1 MQQFFK
7 TLQPLRWLA
16 VILLAST
23 LIIACE
29 SKETKKTEITT
40 EMEPAMMDSMPALD
54 TDSNSSTRPET
65 IKN

>member
-1 MQQFFK
+1 MQKFFK

-23 LIIACE
+23 LMIACE
-29 SKETKKTEITT
+29 NKETKKMETTT
-40 EMEPAMMDSMPALD
+40 EMEQARKDSMPALD

>member
-7 TLQPLRWLA
+7 TIQPLRWLA
-16 VILLAST
+16 VILLAT
-23 LIIACE
+23 TIFIACE
-29 SKETKKTEITT
+29 SNESKKTETT
-40 EMEPAMMDSMPALD
+40 VTEEVKKDSIPPLD